1 MKILVRRI
9 TTQAD
14 LDVAHAIRT
23 RVFVEEQKVPA
34 EAEIDEYELNSR
46 HFLALDE
53 KQNPCDTARWRFTNK
68 GIKLERFAVD
78 KIFRGKG
85 VGSELLRQVLDDI
98 SSFPESKDLLI
109 YLHAQLDA
117 IPLYAKFG
125 FKKIGNMFEE
135 CNIKHYEMIRPKNST
150 AI

>member
-1 MKILVRRI
+1 MMKILVKQI

-14 LDVAHAIRT
+14 LDIAHAIRT
-23 RVFVEEQKVPA
+23 RVFVDEQKVPA
-34 EAEIDEYELNSR
+34 EAEIDEYEINSR
-46 HFLALDE
+46 HFLALDD
-53 KQNPCDTARWRFTNK
+53 KNTPCGTARWRFTNK

-85 VGSELLRQVLDDI
+85 VGSALLRKVLDDI
-98 SSFPESKDLLI
+98 SGFTESKGRLI
-109 YLHAQLDA
+109 YLHAQLGA

-135 CNIKHYEMIRPKNST
+135 CNIKHYEMIR
-150 AI
+150 A